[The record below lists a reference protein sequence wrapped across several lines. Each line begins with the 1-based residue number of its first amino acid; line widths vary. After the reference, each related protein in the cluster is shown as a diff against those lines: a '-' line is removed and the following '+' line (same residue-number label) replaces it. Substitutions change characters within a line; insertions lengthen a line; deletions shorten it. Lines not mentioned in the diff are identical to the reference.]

1 MKKLLLIILFLPFL
15 YSCESSSV
23 YKGREAYKKY
33 FYEILKDPNSM
44 EIYNE
49 EVISNDKV
57 SATFVIDM
65 GAKNGYGGMMRKKYT
80 IKTIGNIVAK
90 VLEYDIRYAS
100 SESKHSEMQEDKAI
114 KKLLNFTYKG
124 KMVPV
129 AGFEDKK
136 YIGKML
142 ILQDSCLYVHFSPR
156 MNDIIKASK
165 EKDADRVFELGGIL
179 PEGEQ
184 IKIISSKENVFE
196 IESPSLYGIKVYIE
210 WGSIF

>member
-1 MKKLLLIILFLPFL
+1 MKKLLLVILVIPFL
-15 YSCESSSV
+15 YSCERGVS
-23 YKGREAYKKY
+23 KGREAYKKY

-44 EIYNE
+44 EIYKE
-49 EVISNDKV
+49 DVISKDES
-57 SATFVIDM
+57 SATFVIDI
-65 GAKNGYGGMMRKKYT
+65 GAKNGYGGMVRKTYT

-90 VLEYDIRYAS
+90 VLEYDIRYVS
-100 SESKHSEMQEDKAI
+100 SESKHPEIKDNRVI

-124 KMVPV
+124 KMAPV
-129 AGFEDKK
+129 AGFEDKE
-136 YIGKML
+136 YIGKTL
-142 ILQDSCLYVHFSPR
+142 TLQDSCLYVHFSPR

-196 IESPSLYGIKVYIE
+196 IESPSLHGIKVYIE
-210 WGSIF
+210 WASIF